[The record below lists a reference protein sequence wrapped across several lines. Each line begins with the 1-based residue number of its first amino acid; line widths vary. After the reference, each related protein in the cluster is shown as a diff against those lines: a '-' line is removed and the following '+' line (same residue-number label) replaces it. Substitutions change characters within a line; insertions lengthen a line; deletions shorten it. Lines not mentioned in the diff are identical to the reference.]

1 MKTVISTRFRSV
13 FVASMMS
20 MISSYIL
27 ILTDNV
33 VAGQVVGDNAV
44 VAMTLIFPI
53 YTLLLFISYVIA
65 DGLAMLASY
74 AQGRED
80 RDEVNRI
87 FSLGIILSVGSGI
100 FFFAILFLFKE
111 ELLSFWEVSEHLMN
125 YASDYYSGLI
135 LVTPIIFLNIFSYTF
150 FFTEGKENACLI
162 AVVVSFVVN
171 IAFDIILCKTI
182 GVKGIGLA
190 TTLGTLT
197 SALVQLYYLTGGR
210 SQLKFIPYFNLK
222 KTLQGIFYSFYHSV
236 DTLCISILPM
246 ILSAATIKCFGEE
259 KLIIVTVAVNL
270 LTLIIAFYT
279 GMVDCLQPM
288 ICQYH
293 AENNLHSV
301 KKTILLGLKVTVAL
315 SLLMT
320 LAGIIFADFLPAM
333 FGVKDEILAQ
343 EAAEAMRFFLPF
355 TTFLGLTLMLANYYI
370 YIEDMNFG
378 ALIKIILLLI
388 FPYIAMNIG
397 GQFSLNIFWLSEGS
411 SFAVSFLLNL
421 ILTKFYGRRN
431 NILLIDKRKLNCQLS
446 YEVNTTFDEV
456 MNLTHRADEDLKN
469 FGVTK
474 SLRNKIVLFIEEIG
488 LHAVERVSEEPFQL
502 EFSISFEEDN
512 FEHAT
517 MIVRDNGKPYDIVKT
532 ANNEKFSF
540 REFFIE
546 SITATVAN
554 RNFIASGDENRMTL
568 RI

>member
-20 MISSYIL
+20 MVSSYIL

-87 FSLGIILSVGSGI
+87 FSLGTILSVVSGI
-100 FFFAILFLFKE
+100 LFFAILFMFKE
-111 ELLSFWEVSEHLMN
+111 EILSLWEVSEHLMN

-135 LVTPIIFLNIFSYTF
+135 LVTPIIFLNLFQYTF
-150 FFTEGKENACLI
+150 FFLEGKENACLI

-171 IAFDIILCKTI
+171 IALDIILCKTI

-190 TTLGTLT
+190 TTLGTLI
-197 SALVQLYYLTGGR
+197 SALVQLYYLTGDR

-236 DTLCISILPM
+236 DTLCLSILPM

-270 LTLIIAFYT
+270 LTLIIAIYT

-388 FPYIAMNIG
+388 LPYIAMNIG
-397 GQFSLNIFWLSEGS
+397 GQFSLNIFWLSVGG

-431 NILLIDKRKLNCQLS
+431 NILLIDERKLNCQLS
-446 YEVNTTFDEV
+446 YDVNTTFDEV

-469 FGVTK
+469 FDVTK

-488 LHAVERVSEEPFQL
+488 LHAVERVIEEPFQL
-502 EFSISFEEDN
+502 EFSILFEEDN

-546 SITATVAN
+546 SITAIVAN

>member
-1 MKTVISTRFRSV
+1 M
-13 FVASMMS
+13 
-20 MISSYIL
+20 
-27 ILTDNV
+27 
-33 VAGQVVGDNAV
+33 
-44 VAMTLIFPI
+44 
-53 YTLLLFISYVIA
+53 
-65 DGLAMLASY
+65 
-74 AQGRED
+74 
-80 RDEVNRI
+80 
-87 FSLGIILSVGSGI
+87 
-100 FFFAILFLFKE
+100 
-111 ELLSFWEVSEHLMN
+111 SFWEVSEHLMN

-135 LVTPIIFLNIFSYTF
+135 LVTPIIFLNLFQYTF
-150 FFTEGKENACLI
+150 FFPEGKENACLI

-171 IAFDIILCKTI
+171 IALDIILCKTI

-190 TTLGTLT
+190 TTLGTLI

-222 KTLQGIFYSFYHSV
+222 KTLQGIFYNFYHSV

-270 LTLIIAFYT
+270 LTLIIAIYT

-293 AENNLHSV
+293 AENNLYSV

-388 FPYIAMNIG
+388 LPYIAMNIG
-397 GQFSLNIFWLSEGS
+397 GQFSLNIFWLSVGG
-411 SFAVSFLLNL
+411 SFAVTFLLNL

-431 NILLIDKRKLNCQLS
+431 NILLIDERKLNCQLS
-446 YEVNTTFDEV
+446 YDVNTTFDEV

-502 EFSISFEEDN
+502 EFSILFEEDN
-512 FEHAT
+512 FEHAA

-546 SITATVAN
+546 NITATVAN